1 MTVQR
6 LLLLVLAALMLGGCT
21 ALGVTGGAVAAVALG
36 ATGDVVRA
44 GTEYR
49 LGGVAYRTFTRPMD
63 SLYEV
68 TRGTLSRMAFT
79 LEREEETPEGREIVA
94 RGIER
99 TVEIRLQPISP
110 GVTRLRLVV
119 KQGFFRRDRATASE
133 ILTQIDLG
141 LRAAPELHD

>member
-1 MTVQR
+1 
-6 LLLLVLAALMLGGCT
+6 
-21 ALGVTGGAVAAVALG
+21 
-36 ATGDVVRA
+36 
-44 GTEYR
+44 
-49 LGGVAYRTFTRPMD
+49 
-63 SLYEV
+63 
-68 TRGTLSRMAFT
+68 MAFT
-79 LEREEETPEGREIVA
+79 LEREEETPERREIVA